1 MTLPRGYPPIPSAW
15 SRAIE
20 PVAIVETSQVG
31 WSPIFIIVPFPKSF
45 SILAIVAVRLATKA
59 ALVLLLVGVIVTF
72 VLFNVFQ
79 IVLFHMGVL
88 RLTNINA
95 LEDLPV
101 SLSPNDPNALA
112 KAEEMVRSKNL
123 AGSTKA
129 QRVAQAQQL
138 KESIELAK
146 SLRGGEAAEQAPQPN
161 PKPRSRARSAGVRCR
176 FVRLSASNEAGI
188 KRMSALATHI
198 VREYF
203 DPIVGS
209 EQNDYMIA
217 RYESPKAIARQLADG
232 FEYYFVLPP
241 KRADEEQGT
250 ARPIGLVSVRDQGDG
265 ELCLNKFYLVKG
277 ARGKGCARSMM
288 RLAMTS
294 IESWVP
300 GSVSWKA
307 ARASLLTPDQSKAN
321 WTPALWG
328 CSASSQSSALVQ
340 AASSAMRAM
349 TM

>member
-1 MTLPRGYPPIPSAW
+1 MRITWHLPSVCKECGASFEPRPKWIVSA
-15 SRAIE
+15 
-20 PVAIVETSQVG
+20 
-31 WSPIFIIVPFPKSF
+31 IFAVSTALA
-45 SILAIVAVRLATKA
+45 ILAIVAVRLATKA
-59 ALVLLLVGVIVTF
+59 AFVLLLVGVIVTF

-198 VREYF
+198 VRECF
-203 DPIVGS
+203 DSIVGS
-209 EQNDYMIA
+209 EQNDYMVA

-241 KRADEEQGT
+241 KRADEERGT

-288 RLAMTS
+288 RLAIQRARKLGCDRVTLRVNRDNS
-294 IESWVP
+294 QAIRVFEHLGFEKIGEQRVNI
-300 GSVSWKA
+300 GSGFV
-307 ARASLLTPDQSKAN
+307 LNNLVYELTA
-321 WTPALWG
+321 
-328 CSASSQSSALVQ
+328 
-340 AASSAMRAM
+340 
-349 TM
+349 